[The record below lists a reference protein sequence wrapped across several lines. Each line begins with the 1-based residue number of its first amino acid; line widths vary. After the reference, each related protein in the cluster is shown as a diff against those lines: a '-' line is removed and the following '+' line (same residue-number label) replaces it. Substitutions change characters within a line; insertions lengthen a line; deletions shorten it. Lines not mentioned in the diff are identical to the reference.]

1 MIEISKLWCVVATI
15 FVLGAQGFIGLKPRV
30 TRMRHKMGVEMK
42 VELDP
47 NVGYGP
53 FGSLTRQGPVPL
65 FIRLTNP
72 DTYEAAVDKYAR
84 QEGCSRLEAMANMD
98 AYFADPN
105 GWAGDKLR
113 EKNGKM
119 PPRDYI
125 NVNQNPFN
133 LALTAIWAVGILGL
147 FWRIFQVQILGV

>member
-1 MIEISKLWCVVATI
+1 MVGFQIICALAILVRVQS
-15 FVLGAQGFIGLKPRV
+15 FVPRGTRLGRAMG
-30 TRMRHKMGVEMK
+30 TTKMMAD
-42 VELDP
+42 ELDP

-65 FIRLTNP
+65 FIRLVNS

-113 EKNGKM
+113 EKNGKIAKK
-119 PPRDYI
+119 DYI

-133 LALTAIWAVGILGL
+133 LTLTAIWAIGILGL
-147 FWRIFQVQILGV
+147 AYRIFQVQVLGM